1 MDKATKTKNEATG
14 LRTLR
19 DRGLGITEREIADA
33 DRAARRA
40 DIRAGNSKGNPM
52 AAFRESFAYGS
63 TDAILEFEDGVV
75 SVANSMKSSFAD
87 AFRSIGSGATS
98 VKGALANMAQGILD
112 SISQVSSNMFANM
125 MMSKMFGGNSQ
136 GNFAQGGYV
145 QGYNSGGLITGG
157 SGYKDDVP
165 IRATGGEFVIKKSA
179 VNKIGLP
186 TLNSINGM
194 ANGGMSMGKMA
205 LVSAGASAASGVI
218 GSAMQPGAPDVPRSQ
233 NYGMGRSKH
242 GYLGGADPDAGG

>member
-1 MDKATKTKNEATG
+1 EDAIKEKIETIEKSVPVDDEANNIKTAELQFLEKRLIDLKSNAKEEKGLIGQVNATKKSQIENTEALTEAQKQARQELLKFQIRIKRGQIEDNVIRTKSEAAG
-14 LRTLR
+14 LRALQKE
-19 DRGLGITEREIADA
+19 GYGITEREIADA

-98 VKGALANMAQGILD
+98 VKGALASMAQGILD
-112 SISQVSSNMFANM
+112 SISQVSSNMFANI
-125 MMSKMFGGNSQ
+125 MMSKMAGYS
-136 GNFAQGGYV
+136 QGGYV

-157 SGYKDDVP
+157 SGYKDDV
-165 IRATGGEFVIKKSA
+165 
-179 VNKIGLP
+179 
-186 TLNSINGM
+186 
-194 ANGGMSMGKMA
+194 
-205 LVSAGASAASGVI
+205 
-218 GSAMQPGAPDVPRSQ
+218 
-233 NYGMGRSKH
+233 
-242 GYLGGADPDAGG
+242 